1 MVIMDKLQSKSKLT
15 PYLATLFIAAVI
27 YGFSGQYELFGYGI
41 FSPHDSFYPVTPA
54 IFDGYFSLF
63 NSQANF
69 SKNFIAFYVHIPD
82 RFFLKLLLDIGITF
96 GGAQLIHTITCY
108 FLLVSL
114 SFYSFSKFISSS
126 ILLVLITL
134 AYCFSPFM
142 SIFYNSGIFYVI
154 STVIAISL
162 IPIYLY
168 VLLDLRNKENIWVIF
183 CSMFIFASNLMF
195 IWPALILLLSAAAFQ
210 WRLLDLE
217 WIKGLPPKVLALTLF
232 SCIPIGCFLWLNIS
246 FPDARNFMNG
256 SAASDIEGSLFY
268 PLMQISSWAIYND
281 WQPRA
286 ILTFADFFFSPW
298 YKFLSILLII
308 VVITYLVES
317 KKLLIVLLLF
327 VAAFGAKGPNFPLGE
342 VYTFILNKVPFGY
355 MIRTP
360 DNKFGAFIPALICI
374 GIAVLPKMNRTV
386 AASIL
391 GLFLCLNIYGAYF
404 NGAMSAQ
411 KGGHAA
417 SSYLYDDASEYL
429 KVADI
434 INGLKNS
441 VVISPFETCSGVYTQ
456 NKFHTCSDL
465 VLSQSKRQVIS
476 KDFGSIDQ
484 LTAIFKPFTTLIYF
498 NKNKVHYTRQIQIFE
513 GLEIFPEYKLI
524 YDSKNYKIFSRN
536 SAFDSCDQFSYYSC
550 IKSKGGYLYSLQSLY
565 FEYLT
570 GTNEYSIVNGLVQTN
585 EPLKNDTSKVKK
597 ILEWLYMS
605 SWLINLILLRKH
617 INLGVSVLLRP

>member
-1 MVIMDKLQSKSKLT
+1 MMEKLQSKKKLIA
-15 PYLATLFIAAVI
+15 YLATLLIAGVI
-27 YGFSGQYELFGYGI
+27 YGLSGQYELLGHGI

-63 NSQANF
+63 NPQANF

-82 RFFLKLLLDIGITF
+82 RFFLKLLLETGITF

-114 SFYSFSKFISSS
+114 SFYSYSKLISSP

-168 VLLDLRNKENIWVIF
+168 ALLDLKNKENIWVIF

-195 IWPALILLLSAAAFQ
+195 IWPALILLLSSAAFQ

-217 WIKGLPPKVLALTLF
+217 WIKGLPPKVLALSLF

-286 ILTFADFFFSPW
+286 ILTFADFFFSPG
-298 YKFLSILLII
+298 YKFLSVVLII
-308 VVITYLVES
+308 VAIAYLVES
-317 KKLLIVLLLF
+317 KRLLIVLLLF

-342 VYTFILNKVPFGY
+342 IYSFILNKVPFGY

-374 GIAVLPKMNRTV
+374 GIAVLPKINRTV

-391 GLFLCLNIYGAYF
+391 GLFLCLNIYGIYF
-404 NGAMSAQ
+404 NGAMSAE

-417 SSYLYDDASEYL
+417 SSYLYDDTSEYL

-434 INGLKNS
+434 INGQKS
-441 VVISPFETCSGVYTQ
+441 AVVISPFETCSGVYTQ
-456 NKFHTCSDL
+456 NKFHTCNDL
-465 VLSQSKRQVIS
+465 VLSQSKRQVVS
-476 KDFGSIDQ
+476 KDFGSIDK
-484 LTAIFKPFTTLIYF
+484 LTETYKPFATVMYF
-498 NKNKVHYTRQIQIFE
+498 NKNKVHYAQQMHLFE
-513 GLEIFPEYKLI
+513 GLEIFPEYKVI
-524 YDSKNYKIFSRN
+524 YDSRNYRIFSRN
-536 SAFDSCDQFSYYSC
+536 SAFESCNQFAPYAC
-550 IKSKGGYLYSLQSLY
+550 IKNQGHYLYSLQGIY

-570 GTNEYSIVNGLVQTN
+570 GANKYTIANGLVQTN
-585 EPLKNDTSKVKK
+585 EPLKSDPTKVKL

-605 SWLINLILLRKH
+605 SWLINLILLRRH
-617 INLGVSVLLRP
+617 LNLGPSAQP